1 MSGPSARP
9 RARFI
14 VAATVAG
21 ALATAACSSS
31 APSPEAVAWADNV
44 CGALGTFTRT
54 VSAAPT
60 LDGGN
65 AVASVAALRDYLTR
79 STSGIDEAL
88 KGLDGVG
95 PSPVTGGDAYLG
107 KLRTTLNGV
116 RQGFTAA
123 GDGLSTLDT
132 GNPAAVFAALP
143 AVLAPLKDV
152 GKLADPTQGLESS
165 DALRAATAAAPR
177 CRALQ
182 GS

>member
-1 MSGPSARP
+1 MRGPAPHR
-9 RARFI
+9 RAGFTL
-14 VAATVAG
+14 VATVAG
-21 ALATAACSSS
+21 VLATTACSSS
-31 APSPEAVAWADNV
+31 TPSPEAVAWADHV

-65 AVASVAALRDYLTR
+65 AVASVAALRDYLQR

-95 PSPVTGGDAYLG
+95 PSPVTGGDDYLG
-107 KLRTTLNGV
+107 KLRTTLSGV

-123 GDGLSTLDT
+123 GEGLATLDT
-132 GNPAAVFAALP
+132 GNPGAVFAALP
-143 AVLAPLKDV
+143 AVLAPLQDV

-165 DALRAATAAAPR
+165 DALRAATAAAPQ

-182 GS
+182 GA